1 MYRVDFLVSRPGFQ
15 VFVPVRV
22 NVGAAPGARTID
34 VRSHKKIPTTMRF
47 AYVSGRELCRRLVAV

>member
-1 MYRVDFLVSRPGFQ
+1 MYCVNIFVSRPIFQ

-22 NVGAAPGARTID
+22 NIGAASSARTID
-34 VRSHKKIPTTMRF
+34 VRSHKQIPNTMGF